1 MRPDFTPG
9 FEAAAAQKLCSSH
22 PHGPLRLGWGSP
34 RCLLGPQAPRWAPRT
49 VQCPTDAH
57 PPHQNSSPGA
67 NAFTRPTLPQKRNTP
82 SDTST
87 PPADWGREHP
97 RTWLQAMAGLLATLP
112 HPSWGRPPT
121 PAPGLP
127 VDQVGERLNQLLAQP
142 WLQGGQS
149 TKLGDEEAGGH
160 P

>member
-1 MRPDFTPG
+1 
-9 FEAAAAQKLCSSH
+9 
-22 PHGPLRLGWGSP
+22 
-34 RCLLGPQAPRWAPRT
+34 
-49 VQCPTDAH
+49 
-57 PPHQNSSPGA
+57 
-67 NAFTRPTLPQKRNTP
+67 
-82 SDTST
+82 
-87 PPADWGREHP
+87 
-97 RTWLQAMAGLLATLP
+97 MAGLLATLP